1 MPLARCGGKFE
12 VSSCCKWLDNML
24 DKLRSVKRF
33 TYEMFGLLA
42 TAPLGLS
49 FLAPTTHRQCAV
61 QQHGARHPSQRRA
74 VRMGVLDTIKE
85 AGTGALANLKQDAT
99 ATESDATSACLGP
112 ARSPRCLVE
121 AAPTH
126 PTHPPLLRR
135 LFRRGRELEA
145 GASIHEAC

>member
-49 FLAPTTHRQCAV
+49 FLAPTTHEDDAP
-61 QQHGARHPSQRRA
+61 AEWQR
-74 VRMGVLDTIKE
+74 VR
-85 AGTGALANLKQDAT
+85 LKI
-99 ATESDATSACLGP
+99 ESTK
-112 ARSPRCLVE
+112 V
-121 AAPTH
+121 
-126 PTHPPLLRR
+126 
-135 LFRRGRELEA
+135 
-145 GASIHEAC
+145 